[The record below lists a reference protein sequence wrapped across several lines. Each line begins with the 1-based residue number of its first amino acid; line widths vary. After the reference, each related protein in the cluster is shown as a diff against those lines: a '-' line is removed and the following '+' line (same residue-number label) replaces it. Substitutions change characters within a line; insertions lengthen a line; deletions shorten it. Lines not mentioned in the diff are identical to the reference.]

1 MTTTFA
7 YPPTEHVVYGTGA
20 LDELAAECER
30 LSAGRVLLLS
40 TPSLRG
46 SGVEES
52 VRDALGER
60 CAGVS
65 HECAQHVPLD
75 AVSWL
80 IAEGREIRP
89 DVIVTLGGGSVTDA
103 GKALAAALAQGYAD
117 AHELREHRIVF
128 EYPDSISVQPIEG
141 EPVPIVSVP
150 TTLSAAEYDGIFG
163 MTYEGTK
170 DLYNDVRLTPKG
182 VILDPEATRETP
194 RDLWAATGIRAL
206 DHAVEIYLSRAP
218 TPATDAA
225 SLHVVRLLFAHLP
238 RSLEVPTDD
247 EARLGAMQAAWLSM
261 LGVDNVTLGLSHG
274 IGHQIG
280 ARCGV
285 PHGVTSCV
293 MLPTVMAYMM
303 DARPRR
309 LADLAAV
316 MDPAIGTVSETEAAE
331 RAPELVREFVSGLGL
346 PTRLSEVGVSDDD
359 FDLIA
364 DDAMRDFV
372 VASAPVEVSKDEI
385 KLLLA
390 RAA

>member
-1 MTTTFA
+1 M
-7 YPPTEHVVYGTGA
+7 
-20 LDELAAECER
+20 
-30 LSAGRVLLLS
+30 
-40 TPSLRG
+40 
-46 SGVEES
+46 
-52 VRDALGER
+52 
-60 CAGVS
+60 
-65 HECAQHVPLD
+65 
-75 AVSWL
+75 
-80 IAEGREIRP
+80 
-89 DVIVTLGGGSVTDA
+89 
-103 GKALAAALAQGYAD
+103 
-117 AHELREHRIVF
+117 
-128 EYPDSISVQPIEG
+128 
-141 EPVPIVSVP
+141 PIVSVP
-150 TTLSAAEYDGIFG
+150 TTLSAAEYDGICG
-163 MTYEGTK
+163 VTYEGTK
-170 DLYNDVRLTPKG
+170 DLYNDARLTPKG

-194 RDLWAATGIRAL
+194 RGLWAATGIRTL

-285 PHGVTSCV
+285 TSCV
-293 MLPTVMAYMM
+293 TFPTVMAYMM

-309 LADLAAV
+309 LADLTAV
-316 MDPAIGTVSETEAAE
+316 MDPAIGTVPEAEAAE
-331 RAPELVREFVSGLGL
+331 RAPKLVREFVSGLGL
-346 PTRLSEVGVSDDD
+346 PTRLSEVGVGDEE

-364 DDAMRDFV
+364 EDAMWDFV

-385 KLLLA
+385 KLLLV